1 MIYLLF
7 FICSEQSFGQS
18 PYRQN
23 VSINHA
29 IYLRP
34 GLSQIAPNVPFHAN
48 TVIQSVQSQN
58 LSQSTRSSVPENTA
72 CIQIC
77 MPSCEPQCIR
87 QEQIASL
94 VNKGPISVTDEQI
107 APVISQRPAP
117 MIPQDPVTVMPSQGV
132 VGSPDFIIPDKYK
145 LVTSHE
151 NELNKP
157 MLPQGTNTMTPSG
170 GVQGL
175 PWFSGVVSQVQE
187 CVPACVSACSIQCT
201 QQNLVRSQAIESPV
215 YSTLAAT
222 NVPMPGSGIS
232 TPQQPTNECVA
243 ACTRLCN
250 AECTHDRPQ
259 PRTFAPE
266 HVPAQLSPTPV
277 PDQFGSLVPLQP
289 STTECLP
296 SISETECACPSGFSV
311 CVTASGSNQ
320 CCRIR

>member
-1 MIYLLF
+1 
-7 FICSEQSFGQS
+7 
-18 PYRQN
+18 
-23 VSINHA
+23 
-29 IYLRP
+29 
-34 GLSQIAPNVPFHAN
+34 
-48 TVIQSVQSQN
+48 
-58 LSQSTRSSVPENTA
+58 
-72 CIQIC
+72 

-311 CVTASGSNQ
+311 CVTAKCTHDRQKPRPFASEPIPAQLSPTPVPDQFASLMSLQPSTTECLPPMSETECACPGGFTVCVAASGSNQ